1 MAKKIGGIIL
11 IACALF
17 TAFLGIKAAGNAP
30 DNQEIIKDAVYV
42 ADGKVLP
49 ENEGKVVIVNGTLDA
64 PLPFIDEQTGIE
76 LNSIVAYRHVEKAQV
91 ALGSDGKED
100 TWSWDSTISEND
112 LGGSKKLVA
121 PGVTLGEFE
130 VAEIL
135 MQPVPTFG
143 ELDEFNIGEDYD
155 VEWYIFEDDGMD
167 YLYQLEYM
175 PLEDGTVYYDTVI
188 RDHTTSKQKNEGT
201 LRVRYN
207 VVEDGTSMDYTIIGL
222 QKNGKLE
229 EVEELDLIA
238 AVSGHLT
245 PEEMLEYA
253 ESSNTTVLITTAVIA
268 LAFAVPGVIILLKAF
283 KGGQP
288 TVKSKK
294 RA

>member
-1 MAKKIGGIIL
+1 MAKKIGGILL

-30 DNQEIIKDAVYV
+30 GNQEIIKDAVYV

-64 PLPFIDEQTGIE
+64 PLPFVDDETGIE
-76 LNSIVAYRHVEKAQV
+76 LDSIVAYRRVEKARV
-91 ALGSDGKED
+91 VLGGEHEVD
-100 TWSWDSTISEND
+100 TWSWDATLNEND
-112 LGGSKKLVA
+112 FGGSKKLVA

-143 ELDEFNIGEDYD
+143 ELDEFYIGEDYD

-175 PLEDGTVYYDTVI
+175 PLEDGTVYYDSFL
-188 RDHTTSKQKNEGT
+188 DDNLTSKQKNEGT
-201 LRVRYN
+201 LRVRYD

-222 QKNGKLE
+222 QRNGKLE

-238 AVSGHLT
+238 TVSGHLT
-245 PEEMLEYA
+245 PEEMLGYA
-253 ESSNTTVLITTAVIA
+253 ESSNTTALITAAVIA
-268 LAFAVPGVIILLKAF
+268 LAFAIPGVIMLVKA
-283 KGGQP
+283 G
-288 TVKSKK
+288 KK
-294 RA
+294 HA

>member
-1 MAKKIGGIIL
+1 MSIWEERNMAKKIVGSIL
-11 IACALF
+11 IVCALF

-30 DNQEIIKDAVYV
+30 GNQEIIKDAVYV

-64 PLPFIDEQTGIE
+64 PLPFVDEQTGIE
-76 LNSIVAYRHVEKAQV
+76 LNSIVAYRHVEKARV
-91 ALGSDGKED
+91 VLGSEGKKD

-143 ELDEFNIGEDYD
+143 ELDEFYIGEDYD

-175 PLEDGTVYYDTVI
+175 PLEDGTVYYDSFL
-188 RDHTTSKQKNEGT
+188 DDNLTSKQKNEGT
-201 LRVRYN
+201 LRVRYD

-222 QKNGKLE
+222 QRNGKLE
-229 EVEELDLIA
+229 EVEALDLTA
-238 AVSGHLT
+238 TVSGHLT
-245 PEEMLEYA
+245 PEEMLGHA
-253 ESSNTTVLITTAVIA
+253 ESGNTTALITAAVIA
-268 LAFAVPGVIILLKAF
+268 LAFAIPGVIML
-283 KGGQP
+283 
-288 TVKSKK
+288 VKTGKK
-294 RA
+294 HA

>member
-1 MAKKIGGIIL
+1 MGKKIGGIIL
-11 IACALF
+11 IVCALF

-30 DNQEIIKDAVYV
+30 GNQEIIKDAVYV

-49 ENEGKVVIVNGTLDA
+49 ENEGKVVIVNGTLEA
-64 PLPFIDEQTGIE
+64 PLPFVDEETGIE
-76 LNSIVAYRHVEKAQV
+76 LNSIVAYRRVEKARV
-91 ALGSDGKED
+91 VLGSDDEKD
-100 TWSWDSTISEND
+100 TWSWDSTLNEND
-112 LGGSKKLVA
+112 FGGSKKLVA

-143 ELDEFNIGEDYD
+143 ELDEFYIGEDYD

-175 PLEDGTVYYDTVI
+175 PPEDGAVYYDSFL
-188 RDHTTSKQKNEGT
+188 DDNLTSKQKNEGT
-201 LRVRYN
+201 LRVRYD
-207 VVEDGTSMDYTIIGL
+207 VVEDGTSMDYTIIGR

-238 AVSGHLT
+238 TVSGHLT
-245 PEEMLEYA
+245 PEEMLGYA
-253 ESSNTTVLITTAVIA
+253 ESSNTTALIAAAVIA
-268 LAFAVPGVIILLKAF
+268 LAFAIPGVIMLVKA
-283 KGGQP
+283 G
-288 TVKSKK
+288 KK
-294 RA
+294 HA

>member
-1 MAKKIGGIIL
+1 MKKKIVGIVLIL
-11 IACALF
+11 AAAV
-17 TAFLGIKAAGNAP
+17 TVALGIKAAGNASG
-30 DNQEIIKDAVYV
+30 NQEIIKDAVYV

-49 ENEGKVVIVNGTLDA
+49 ENEGKVVIVNGTLEA
-64 PLPFIDEQTGIE
+64 PLPFVDEETGIV
-76 LNSIVAYRHVEKAQV
+76 LDSIVAYRRVEKARV
-91 ALGSDGKED
+91 VLGSDGKDD

-121 PGVTLGEFE
+121 PGVTIGEFE

-135 MQPVPTFG
+135 LQPVPTFA
-143 ELDEFNIGEDYD
+143 ELTEFYIGEDYD
-155 VEWYIFEDDGMD
+155 VEWYIFEEKGLD

-175 PLEDGTVYYDTVI
+175 PLEDGVVYYDSVL
-188 RDHTTSKQKNEGT
+188 DDNLTSKQKNEGT
-201 LRVRYN
+201 LRVRYD

-245 PEEMLEYA
+245 PEEMLGFA
-253 ESSNTTVLITTAVIA
+253 ESSNTTALITAAVIA
-268 LAFAVPGVIILLKAF
+268 LAFAIPGVIMFVKA
-283 KGGQP
+283 G
-288 TVKSKK
+288 KK
-294 RA
+294 RT

>member
-11 IACALF
+11 IVCALF

-30 DNQEIIKDAVYV
+30 GNQEIIKDAVHV

-76 LNSIVAYRHVEKAQV
+76 LNSIVAYRRVEKAWV
-91 ALGSDGKED
+91 VLGSDDEKD
-100 TWSWDSTISEND
+100 TWSWNSTLNEND
-112 LGGSKKLVA
+112 FGGSKKLVA

-143 ELDEFNIGEDYD
+143 ELDEFYIGEDYD

-201 LRVRYN
+201 LRVRYD
-207 VVEDGTSMDYTIIGL
+207 VVEDGTSMDYTIIGR

-229 EVEELDLIA
+229 EVEELDLTA
-238 AVSGHLT
+238 TVSGHLT

-253 ESSNTTVLITTAVIA
+253 ESSNTTALIAAAVIT
-268 LAFAVPGVIILLKAF
+268 LAFAVPGVIMLVKA
-283 KGGQP
+283 G
-288 TVKSKK
+288 KK
-294 RA
+294 HA

>member
-1 MAKKIGGIIL
+1 MGKKIGGIIL

-30 DNQEIIKDAVYV
+30 GNQEIIKDAVYV

-64 PLPFIDEQTGIE
+64 PLPFVDDETGIE
-76 LNSIVAYRHVEKAQV
+76 LDSIVAYRRVEKARV
-91 ALGSDGKED
+91 ELGSDGEKD
-100 TWSWDSTISEND
+100 TWSWNSTISEND

-143 ELDEFNIGEDYD
+143 ELDEFYIGEDYD

-175 PLEDGTVYYDTVI
+175 PLEDGTVYYDSFL
-188 RDHTTSKQKNEGT
+188 DDNLTSKQKNEGT
-201 LRVRYN
+201 LRVRYD

-222 QKNGKLE
+222 QRNGKLE

-253 ESSNTTVLITTAVIA
+253 ESSNTTALIAAAVIA
-268 LAFAVPGVIILLKAF
+268 LAFAIPGVIMLVKA
-283 KGGQP
+283 G
-288 TVKSKK
+288 KK
-294 RA
+294 HA

>member
-1 MAKKIGGIIL
+1 L
-11 IACALF
+11 IVCALF
-17 TAFLGIKAAGNAP
+17 TAFLGIKASGNASG
-30 DNQEIIKDAVYV
+30 NQKIIKDAVYV

-49 ENEGKVVIVNGTLDA
+49 ENEGKVVIVNGTLEA
-64 PLPFIDEQTGIE
+64 PLPFVDEETGIE
-76 LNSIVAYRHVEKAQV
+76 LDSIVAYRHVEKARV
-91 ALGSDGKED
+91 ALGSDDEKD
-100 TWSWDSTISEND
+100 TWSWDSTLNEND
-112 LGGSKKLVA
+112 FGGSKKLVA

-143 ELDEFNIGEDYD
+143 ELDEFYIGEDYD

-175 PLEDGTVYYDTVI
+175 PLEDGTVYYDSFL
-188 RDHTTSKQKNEGT
+188 DDNLTSKQKNEGT
-201 LRVRYN
+201 LRVRYD

-222 QKNGKLE
+222 QRNGKLE
-229 EVEELDLIA
+229 EVEELDLTA

-253 ESSNTTVLITTAVIA
+253 ESSNTTALITATVIA
-268 LAFAVPGVIILLKAF
+268 LAFAIPGVIILLKAF

-288 TVKSKK
+288 AAKGKK